1 MTPKTRQLAALGSL
15 VCVLMVAIW
24 WQMGHR
30 DTAASAA
37 QPPRPGRAAAGAP
50 PAPLR
55 PQPAADVPV
64 VQLALLD
71 AARSE
76 PVDSGRDPFRFGS
89 GSRRAASSEGTSSGF
104 APATRPREP
113 QADIVPAEPPGP
125 PPPPP
130 ITLKFIGIVRKTGQD
145 APIAVLSDARGIYH
159 GREGDLIEGRYRI
172 VRIANETIEMTYADG
187 RGRQV
192 IRLSG
197 S

>member
-1 MTPKTRQLAALGSL
+1 VVELARLEA
-15 VCVLMVAIW
+15 
-24 WQMGHR
+24 
-30 DTAASAA
+30 T
-37 QPPRPGRAAAGAP
+37 
-50 PAPLR
+50 
-55 PQPAADVPV
+55 
-64 VQLALLD
+64 
-71 AARSE
+71 RSE

-89 GSRRAASSEGTSSGF
+89 GSRRASTSDGTSSGF
-104 APATRPREP
+104 APASRLRDP
-113 QADIVPAEPPGP
+113 QAEIVPAEPPGP

-172 VRIANETIEMTYADG
+172 VRIGNETIEMTYADG
-187 RGRQV
+187 RGRQL